1 MCRGKGGKW
10 VENDPGKGNE
20 SVCVPA
26 CVQILFCFHPLVIR
40 IKCKPLPTLALIQ
53 FNWVSV
59 QVSSTD
65 HASNNLTCLLISY
78 PYIFQCVC
86 THAAVISVTS
96 VTTVARDLFVDI
108 DSINKLLCVYDLLF
122 N

>member
-78 PYIFQCVC
+78 PYIFQCVY
-86 THAAVISVTS
+86 V
-96 VTTVARDLFVDI
+96 LMQ
-108 DSINKLLCVYDLLF
+108 L
-122 N
+122 